1 MAHSVLGKHVSNAH
15 HPTLNGN
22 TEGNISQHWK
32 YSHKARYDLNTDSNS
47 PWLRRPLSLHESAEM
62 KMSRCHLIA
71 GEWPWIIWLSHSP
84 QGTASWLQEVEWDL
98 FCPWLQC
105 VTVQEACAAKATL
118 LSSVLSCCTVRWCL
132 GPRSRYK
139 YFTRYMEAL
148 PSKTSNSY
156 RTLWFCSL
164 MNIPAALFC
173 PQCQIILPSTVK
185 RSPLLCHIWRMDWAV
200 VLRGT
205 EGQVFF
211 QPGQWGRQEISF
223 LFIVEVLF

>member
-47 PWLRRPLSLHESAEM
+47 PWLRRPLSLHEM

-98 FCPWLQC
+98 FCLCGCSVSLCRRLVQPKPPCCHLSWAAAPSGGVWDHVPDINISLVTWRRFHQKLQ
-105 VTVQEACAAKATL
+105 L
-118 LSSVLSCCTVRWCL
+118 LQDTPVLLFDEYSSCFV
-132 GPRSRYK
+132 
-139 YFTRYMEAL
+139 L
-148 PSKTSNSY
+148 PSVPNY
-156 RTLWFCSL
+156 
-164 MNIPAALFC
+164 
-173 PQCQIILPSTVK
+173 
-185 RSPLLCHIWRMDWAV
+185 SPFHC
-200 VLRGT
+200 
-205 EGQVFF
+205 
-211 QPGQWGRQEISF
+211 
-223 LFIVEVLF
+223 